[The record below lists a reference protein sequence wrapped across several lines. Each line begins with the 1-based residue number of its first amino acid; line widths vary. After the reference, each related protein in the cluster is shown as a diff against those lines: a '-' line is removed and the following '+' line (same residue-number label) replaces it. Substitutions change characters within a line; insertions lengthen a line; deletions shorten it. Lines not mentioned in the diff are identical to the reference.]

1 MALVKRVSKAMAEAT
16 EKERLLIGDLVPSY
30 EWTTNAGEG
39 RCGLKLHYISFLP
52 EREREEDGSNQPA
65 QLSGFCDALTDPVT
79 GSVRDGRNCVPF
91 RVTGTAAV
99 ALAAR
104 VLAAEAMAYGGDAQ
118 AAQAAQAGFDP
129 AKKYVIGTG
138 SLYLDLRPQAEAEAL
153 RGENGELVALYAVS
167 GSLSGRMMYALPFEY
182 EEGFE

>member
-1 MALVKRVSKAMAEAT
+1 MALVKRVSKVSEV
-16 EKERLLIGDLVPSY
+16 EKEKLSLEELLPMY
-30 EWTTNAGEG
+30 QWTTTTGESREG
-39 RCGLKLHYISFLP
+39 VKLHYISFLP
-52 EREREEDGSNQPA
+52 EREREEDGSNQPS

-104 VLAAEAMAYGGDAQ
+104 VLAAEAMASGGD
-118 AAQAAQAGFDP
+118 AQAAQAGFDP
-129 AKKYVIGTG
+129 AEKYVIGTG

-153 RGENGELVALYAVS
+153 RGENGELVALYATS
-167 GSLSGRMMYALPFEY
+167 GSLSGRVMYSPAFEY